1 MFSAFHAVSHLEDQE
16 EDHEL
21 GRPTSHHSLNLNSQ
35 GDANTM
41 TLLELMNT
49 LWSSNMA
56 MEHPLKIEA
65 SYGII
70 EKWWV
75 FHYRRAYHIAL
86 NYTHT
91 VLCYLILL
99 YINFPIFE
107 KLKLGLVQCYT
118 QVGERE
124 RDSEPQPPFG
134 PSVRSAIHELQQFT
148 SPLGFLS
155 LKLPLTALRGTTGII
170 LSP

>member
-1 MFSAFHAVSHLEDQE
+1 
-16 EDHEL
+16 
-21 GRPTSHHSLNLNSQ
+21 
-35 GDANTM
+35 M

-124 RDSEPQPPFG
+124 REIQSLNHLSVHQFAL
-134 PSVRSAIHELQQFT
+134 PSMNYNN
-148 SPLGFLS
+148 SPLL
-155 LKLPLTALRGTTGII
+155 
-170 LSP
+170 